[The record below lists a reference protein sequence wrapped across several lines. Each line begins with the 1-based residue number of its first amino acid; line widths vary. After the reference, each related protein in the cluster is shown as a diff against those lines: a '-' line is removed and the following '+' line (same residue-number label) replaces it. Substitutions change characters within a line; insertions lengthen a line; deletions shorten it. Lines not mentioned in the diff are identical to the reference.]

1 MSNGDFMEK
10 YRAVVVK
17 IFFCLMAI
25 ELLLFPVGYLVR
37 GDVLNFPDFIVQKE
51 SVVKSQDS
59 SSSTGNNEKNEYKVM
74 LITPTFK
81 KIKIPD

>member
-1 MSNGDFMEK
+1 MEK

-25 ELLLFPVGYLVR
+25 ELLLFPVGYFLR
-37 GDVLNFPDFIVQKE
+37 GDVLNFPDFIVLKE

-59 SSSTGNNEKNEYKVM
+59 SSSTGNNEKK
-74 LITPTFK
+74 
-81 KIKIPD
+81 